1 MKKIIII
8 SIFVL
13 IILSI
18 IEFTNHRYDN
28 SAFEKITKKDFPC
41 RSFRM
46 KIGEELNI
54 KNAISIAKEKI
65 EKSSSL
71 RSIYDDL
78 KMKGGKVD
86 RWIISQLGEIVNNQ
100 KSIDYVYS
108 SDCTL
113 LTHAIAKMESE
124 NKDSRIEYE
133 NIIYSLLKEGAD
145 PNLSYPL
152 RAAIDSR
159 GKYLS
164 VALLLC
170 GADPNQVREQSDS
183 EYRDLKKYFHK
194 TALATAIYE
203 DLLIPSKLV
212 HRRIPLFN
220 ENLNDGKFEF
230 VKLLIAAGVDANI
243 EKKDISKEL
252 IKYYESRDVSYA
264 YPTEILNML
273 LFVGFDARD
282 LSSLEK

>member
-8 SIFVL
+8 ISIIVL
-13 IILSI
+13 IILPI
-18 IEFTNHRYDN
+18 IGFTNHRYDN
-28 SAFEKITKKDFPC
+28 SAFEKITKKDFPY

-54 KNAISIAKEKI
+54 KNAINTAKEKI
-65 EKSSSL
+65 EKASSL
-71 RSIYDDL
+71 RSVYDDL

-113 LTHAIAKMESE
+113 LTHTIVKMGNG
-124 NKDSRIEYE
+124 NKDFRIEYE

-145 PNLSYPL
+145 SNLSYPL

-183 EYRDLKKYFHK
+183 EYHYLKHYFPK
-194 TALATAIYE
+194 TALATAIDE

-212 HRRIPLFN
+212 HRSVPLFS

-230 VKLLIAAGVDANI
+230 IKLLIAAGVDANI
-243 EKKDISKEL
+243 EKRDVSEKL
-252 IKYYESRDVSYA
+252 IKYSENRDNSYTS
-264 YPTEILNML
+264 PTEILNML
-273 LFVGFDARD
+273 LFV
-282 LSSLEK
+282 